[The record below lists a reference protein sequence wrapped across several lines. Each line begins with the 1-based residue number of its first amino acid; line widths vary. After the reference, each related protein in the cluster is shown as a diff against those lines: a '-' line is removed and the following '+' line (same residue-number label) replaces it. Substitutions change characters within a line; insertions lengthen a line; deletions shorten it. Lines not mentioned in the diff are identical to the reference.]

1 VNRLLGI
8 LLICIP
14 GFIVSGQSVAES
26 QDAGVTLVVLGTV
39 QDGGSPHI
47 GCARSCCAPL
57 QKTPDP
63 GRMVVS
69 LGISDAR
76 SGKRYLFEATPD
88 ISRQL
93 HDLGRVGRAE
103 PDAVPDGIFLTHAHI
118 GHYTG
123 LMFLGKEALGARQ
136 VPVFAMPRMRSF
148 LEENG
153 PWSQLVASGNI
164 RLEPLR
170 AGAVVTLGESLEVTP
185 LQVPHRDEY
194 SETVGFLIRG
204 PRQKVLFIPDIDK
217 WERWETPIERLLS
230 EVDVAFVDATF
241 YDAAEIGYRDISQ
254 IPHPFVSESRRRWDN
269 LPAAMRRKV
278 HFIHL
283 NHTNP
288 LLDPDS
294 AASQSTR
301 AAGYRIARRGQKFRL

>member
-1 VNRLLGI
+1 MSRLLGI
-8 LLICIP
+8 LLLCIP
-14 GFIVSGQSVAES
+14 GFVAYGQPVAES
-26 QDAGVTLVVLGTV
+26 QDSGVTLIVLGTV

-47 GCARSCCAPL
+47 GCSRSCCAPL
-57 QKTPDP
+57 QKKPDP

-69 LGISDAR
+69 LGVADAR
-76 SGKRYLFEATPD
+76 SGKHYLFEATPD
-88 ISRQL
+88 IPRQL
-93 HDLGRVGRAE
+93 RDLGDPGMQA
-103 PDAVPDGIFLTHAHI
+103 PGAVPDGIFLTHAHI

-136 VPVFAMPRMRSF
+136 VPVFAMPRMAAF

-153 PWSQLVASGNI
+153 PWGQLVASGNI

-170 AGAVVTLGESLEVTP
+170 EGEAVTLGESLEVTP
-185 LQVPHRDEY
+185 LRVPHRDEY

-217 WERWETPIERLLS
+217 WERWDTPIEELLS
-230 EVDVAFVDATF
+230 EVDLAFVDATF

-254 IPHPFVSESRRRWDN
+254 IPHPFVSESRKRWDK
-269 LPAAMRRKV
+269 LPAETRAKV
-278 HFIHL
+278 YFIHL

-288 LLDPDS
+288 LLDPES
-294 AASQSTR
+294 AASRATR
-301 AAGYRIARRGQKFRL
+301 AAGYRIARRGQKFQL

>member
-1 VNRLLGI
+1 MNRLLGI

-93 HDLGRVGRAE
+93 HDLGRVGRGS
-103 PDAVPDGIFLTHAHI
+103 P
-118 GHYTG
+118 
-123 LMFLGKEALGARQ
+123 
-136 VPVFAMPRMRSF
+136 MRSPTEF
-148 LEENG
+148 
-153 PWSQLVASGNI
+153 S
-164 RLEPLR
+164 
-170 AGAVVTLGESLEVTP
+170 
-185 LQVPHRDEY
+185 
-194 SETVGFLIRG
+194 
-204 PRQKVLFIPDIDK
+204 
-217 WERWETPIERLLS
+217 
-230 EVDVAFVDATF
+230 
-241 YDAAEIGYRDISQ
+241 
-254 IPHPFVSESRRRWDN
+254 
-269 LPAAMRRKV
+269 
-278 HFIHL
+278 
-283 NHTNP
+283 
-288 LLDPDS
+288 
-294 AASQSTR
+294 
-301 AAGYRIARRGQKFRL
+301 